1 MKDSEFHQL
10 ADEQLTNI
18 EQAIEDSG
26 ADIDF
31 ETSGNVM
38 TLEFEDRTQ
47 IIINKQEPM
56 REIWLASKSGGYHF
70 SMQEGA
76 WICSKTGFELMA
88 LVKAECEKQAGE
100 EIDWV

>member
-1 MKDSEFHQL
+1 
-10 ADEQLTNI
+10 
-18 EQAIEDSG
+18 
-26 ADIDF
+26 
-31 ETSGNVM
+31 
-38 TLEFEDRTQ
+38 
-47 IIINKQEPM
+47 M